1 MSYHL
6 HSPVSPAML
15 STNLN
20 IEILSGIIKNKIA
33 YRSITKTGN
42 SEFFHCCWRTQTK
55 RCSSTSISLSEFLI
69 ERIALGGVTVIS
81 KRDVFVEV
89 LTDEPLLG

>member
-1 MSYHL
+1 
-6 HSPVSPAML
+6 ML

-20 IEILSGIIKNKIA
+20 IEILNGIIKNKIA
-33 YRSITKTGN
+33 YKTGN

>member
-1 MSYHL
+1 
-6 HSPVSPAML
+6 ML

-20 IEILSGIIKNKIA
+20 IEILNGIIKNKIA
-33 YRSITKTGN
+33 YCSITKTGN

-69 ERIALGGVTVIS
+69 EEVALGGVTVIS